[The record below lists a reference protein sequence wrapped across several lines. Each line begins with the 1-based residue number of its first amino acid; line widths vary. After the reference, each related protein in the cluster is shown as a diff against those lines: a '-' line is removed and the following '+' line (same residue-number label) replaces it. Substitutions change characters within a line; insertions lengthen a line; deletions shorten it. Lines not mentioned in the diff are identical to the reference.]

1 MHNWTITNKIV
12 TIARAAQQGT
22 TPRHSWTIS
31 TFTRFPLFSRF
42 ATRKRKRSLRRL
54 SNQRLRETF
63 MEPSALFLRIFSCSF
78 CVFCALFSGTLRF
91 FSVSFSY
98 RPPFEALGTQMMW
111 TSFGIFPWYFPLY
124 IKLTLVAKEAPLLT
138 QRRQYVHRNASIP
151 IGIKR
156 VLSSVV
162 RFPSRIKVTFSTENM
177 NGLS

>member
-12 TIARAAQQGT
+12 AIARAAQQGT

-78 CVFCALFSGTLRF
+78 CVLCSFFRHLTLLFGEF
-91 FSVSFSY
+91 FIPASIRSTRDANEVD
-98 RPPFEALGTQMMW
+98 
-111 TSFGIFPWYFPLY
+111 
-124 IKLTLVAKEAPLLT
+124 KLWHLSLILSTVHKTYLVAKEAPLLT